1 MKDRTPGE
9 TARLTRLALRRGARR
24 GLSAVL
30 SPLRR
35 VTSSSRAPGRLL
47 IAPQDIR
54 TSDPTVAADIYAG
67 YFVFDGKAVNT
78 QGRSPFGL
86 PPPNQAW
93 AEALAGFAWLRHLR
107 AADTALAR
115 VNARALVA
123 DWIALQ
129 GRSRGGVGWSPPI
142 VARRLI
148 SWLSQSPLILDGAD
162 GFFYRRFMR
171 SIARQAAVLRQVA
184 REDASGE
191 TRLLAAIALAEF
203 GLSADGFDRV
213 LRQASQRLTEEIG
226 AQILPDG
233 GHVSR
238 HPGRLVD
245 LLLDLLPLRQAFLA
259 AGVAPPAALLNA
271 VDRMMPMV
279 RTFRHGDGT
288 LALFNGM
295 GATKLDALASVLAHD
310 DSSGSPLSNA
320 SHSGYSRL
328 ERNGSV
334 LIVDCGPP
342 PPVAYAREAHAGTL
356 AFEFSVGM
364 QRVVVNCG
372 TPDAGPAVVREAAR
386 LTAAHSTLVLG
397 DRSSSRFSPEAWLGQ
412 RLGSTLYSGPQHVP
426 AEQSQS
432 DLAISLVASHDGYLL
447 NCGMIHHRR
456 LLLGKAGDR
465 LEGEDGLVRGAVRPA
480 PGLGRRTRPSAE
492 DLDVAIR
499 FHMHYAL
506 RLQAIRAGAAVLV
519 AFPNGDAWEFEA
531 GGAPIAIEE
540 SIYLA
545 STEGPRR
552 TEQLVVRAPATDGLR
567 VMWSLT
573 RKRAPG

>member
-1 MKDRTPGE
+1 MTDRTPGE
-9 TARLTRLALRRGARR
+9 TARLTRLALRRGVRR
-24 GLSAVL
+24 GWSAVL
-30 SPLRR
+30 SRLRR

-86 PPPNQAW
+86 LPPNQAW
-93 AEALAGFAWLRHLR
+93 AEALAGFGWLRHLR

-129 GRSRGGVGWSPPI
+129 GRSRGGVGWNAPI

-171 SIARQAAVLRQVA
+171 SIARQAVVLRHVA
-184 REDASGE
+184 REDPSGE
-191 TRLLAAIALAEF
+191 TRLLAAIALTEF

-213 LRQASQRLTEEIG
+213 LRQASQRLIAEIG

-259 AGVAPPAALLNA
+259 AGIAPPPALLNA
-271 VDRMMPMV
+271 IDRMMPMV

-295 GATKLDALASVLAHD
+295 GATKFDALASVLAHD

-320 SHSGYSRL
+320 SHSGYGRL

-356 AFEFSVGM
+356 AFEFSVGT

-372 TPDAGPAVVREAAR
+372 TPDAGPAIVREAAR

-412 RLGSTLYSGPQHVP
+412 RLGRTLYSGPRHVP

-432 DLAISLVASHDGYLL
+432 DLGPILVASHDGYLL
-447 NCGMIHHRR
+447 NCGMIHRRR
-456 LLLGKAGDR
+456 LLLAKAGDR
-465 LEGEDGLVRGAVRPA
+465 LEGEDGLVREARPA
-480 PGLGRRTRPSAE
+480 PGPGRRTRASAE
-492 DLDVAIR
+492 PLDVAIR

-506 RLQAIRAGAAVLV
+506 RLQTIRAGAAVLI
-519 AFPNGDAWEFEA
+519 AFPTGDAWEFEA
-531 GGAPIAIEE
+531 GGSPISIEE

-567 VMWSLT
+567 VTWSLT
-573 RKRAPG
+573 RKGPPG